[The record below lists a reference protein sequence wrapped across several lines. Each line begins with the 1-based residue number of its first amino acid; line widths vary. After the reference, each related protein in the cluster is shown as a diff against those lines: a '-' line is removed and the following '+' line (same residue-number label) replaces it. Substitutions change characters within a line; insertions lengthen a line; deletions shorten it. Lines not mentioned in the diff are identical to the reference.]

1 VRSDFC
7 KRPASHCYTENMR
20 NRHKQGGSKLEAAP
34 DGEGAREL
42 IPDVLTDGLCLV
54 FCGSALG
61 DVSWERRAY
70 YANPGN
76 RFWQTLAEVGLTPR
90 RLAAEEYSRL
100 VDWGIGLTDLV
111 KTDHGQDAHIFDGH
125 VDLDEARRLLR
136 AKILRWQPRVLAFT
150 SRTVAAQFL
159 GRRTGTGRQQECIGQ
174 TAIWMLPSTS
184 GLARRF
190 FDIGPWQD
198 LARFVRD
205 TAGGAP

>member
-1 VRSDFC
+1 
-7 KRPASHCYTENMR
+7 MR
-20 NRHKQGGSKLEAAP
+20 NRHGQDGSELERAP
-34 DGEGAREL
+34 DGRSAGEL
-42 IPDVLTDGLCLV
+42 IPDVLTDGLRVV

-90 RLAAEEYSRL
+90 RLVAEEYPRL
-100 VDWGIGLTDLV
+100 IDWGIGLTDLV

-136 AKILRWQPRVLAFT
+136 EKVLGWQPRVLAFT

-159 GRRTGTGRQQECIGQ
+159 ERRTGTGRQQECIGQ
-174 TAIWMLPSTS
+174 TAIWILPSTS
-184 GLARRF
+184 GLAQRF

>member
-1 VRSDFC
+1 MRS
-7 KRPASHCYTENMR
+7 RHEHHGSILEPAMGDRLS
-20 NRHKQGGSKLEAAP
+20 G
-34 DGEGAREL
+34 EL
-42 IPDVLTDGLCLV
+42 IPDVLADGLRIV

-90 RLAAEEYSRL
+90 RLMAEEYPRL

-125 VDLDEARRLLR
+125 VDMDEARRLLT
-136 AKILRWQPRVLAFT
+136 AKVLRWQPRVLAFT
-150 SRTVAAQFL
+150 SKTVAGQFL
-159 GRRTGTGRQQECIGQ
+159 RRRAMQGRQQECIGR
-174 TAIWMLPSTS
+174 TAVWVLPSTS

-190 FDIGPWQD
+190 FDIGPWRE
-198 LARFVRD
+198 LVRFIHDPVV
-205 TAGGAP
+205 GAS

>member
-1 VRSDFC
+1 
-7 KRPASHCYTENMR
+7 MR
-20 NRHKQGGSKLEAAP
+20 NQHGQGGGEPKPAP
-34 DGEGAREL
+34 EGRSAGEL
-42 IPDVLTDGLCLV
+42 IPDVLTDGLRVV

-90 RLAAEEYSRL
+90 RLTAEEYPRL
-100 VDWGIGLTDLV
+100 IDWGIGLTDLV

-136 AKILRWQPRVLAFT
+136 EKVLGWQPRVLAFT

-159 GRRTGTGRQQECIGQ
+159 ERRAMPGRQQECFGR
-174 TAIWMLPSTS
+174 TVVWVLPSTS

-190 FDIGPWQD
+190 FDIAPWQD

-205 TAGGAP
+205 TTGGVS

>member
-1 VRSDFC
+1 
-7 KRPASHCYTENMR
+7 
-20 NRHKQGGSKLEAAP
+20 
-34 DGEGAREL
+34 
-42 IPDVLTDGLCLV
+42 LTDGLRLV

-76 RFWQTLAEVGLTPR
+76 RFWQTLAEVGLTPC
-90 RLAAEEYSRL
+90 RL
-100 VDWGIGLTDLV
+100 VPKEYPRLVEWGIGLTDLV
-111 KTDHGQDAHIFDGH
+111 KTDHGQDAHIFDGR
-125 VDLDEARRLLR
+125 VDLDESRRLLR
-136 AKILRWQPRVLAFT
+136 AKVLRWQPRVLAFT

-159 GRRTGTGRQQECIGQ
+159 GRRSGTGRQPDSVGR
-174 TAIWMLPSTS
+174 TVVWVLPSTS

-205 TAGGAP
+205 PAGGTA

>member
-1 VRSDFC
+1 
-7 KRPASHCYTENMR
+7 MR
-20 NRHKQGGSKLEAAP
+20 NRHEQGGSELEPAL
-34 DGEGAREL
+34 DGRSAGEL
-42 IPDVLTDGLCLV
+42 IPDVLTDGLSVV

-90 RLAAEEYSRL
+90 RLAAEEYPRL

-111 KTDHGQDAHIFDGH
+111 KTDHGQDAHIFDSH
-125 VDLDEARRLLR
+125 VDLDKARRLLR
-136 AKILRWQPRVLAFT
+136 VKVLQWQPRVLAFT

-159 GRRTGTGRQQECIGQ
+159 ERRTGTGRQQECFGW
-174 TAIWMLPSTS
+174 TVVWVLPSTS

-205 TAGGAP
+205 PVGGVS

>member
-1 VRSDFC
+1 
-7 KRPASHCYTENMR
+7 MR
-20 NRHKQGGSKLEAAP
+20 NRHEQGGSELEAAP

-42 IPDVLTDGLCLV
+42 IPDILTDGLRVV

-90 RLAAEEYSRL
+90 RLAAEEYPRL
-100 VDWGIGLTDLV
+100 IDWGIGLTDLV
-111 KTDHGQDAHIFDGH
+111 KTDHGQDVHIFDGH

-136 AKILRWQPRVLAFT
+136 TKILRWQPRVLAFT
-150 SRTVAAQFL
+150 SRTVAAQFME
-159 GRRTGTGRQQECIGQ
+159 RQAVPGRQQECFGR
-174 TAIWMLPSTS
+174 TVVWVLPSTS

-198 LARFVRD
+198 LARFVRGPI
-205 TAGGAP
+205 GGAP

>member
-1 VRSDFC
+1 
-7 KRPASHCYTENMR
+7 MG
-20 NRHKQGGSKLEAAP
+20 NRHGQDRGELEPAPGGQGAE
-34 DGEGAREL
+34 EL
-42 IPDVLTDGLCLV
+42 IPDVLTDGLRLV

-76 RFWQTLAEVGLTPR
+76 RFWQTLADIGLTPR
-90 RLAAEEYSRL
+90 RLAAEEYPRL

-111 KTDHGQDAHIFDGH
+111 KTDHGQDVYIFDGH

-136 AKILRWQPRVLAFT
+136 TKVLRWQPCVLALT

-159 GRRTGTGRQQECIGQ
+159 GRRTEEGRQPDCVGQ
-174 TAIWMLPSTS
+174 TVVWVLPSTS

-205 TAGGAP
+205 TVGGNT

>member
-1 VRSDFC
+1 
-7 KRPASHCYTENMR
+7 MR
-20 NRHKQGGSKLEAAP
+20 NRHEQGGSKPKPAL
-34 DGEGAREL
+34 DGRSAGEL
-42 IPDVLTDGLCLV
+42 IPDVLTGGLSVV

-90 RLAAEEYSRL
+90 RLAAEEYPRL
-100 VDWGIGLTDLV
+100 IDWGIGLTDLV
-111 KTDHGQDAHIFDGH
+111 KTDHGQDVHIFDGH

-136 AKILRWQPRVLAFT
+136 TKILRWQPRVLAFT
-150 SRTVAAQFL
+150 SRTVAAQFME
-159 GRRTGTGRQQECIGQ
+159 RQAVPGRQQECFGR
-174 TAIWMLPSTS
+174 TVVWVLPSTS

-198 LARFVRD
+198 LARFVRGPI
-205 TAGGAP
+205 GGAP

>member
-1 VRSDFC
+1 
-7 KRPASHCYTENMR
+7 MR
-20 NRHKQGGSKLEAAP
+20 NRYEQDGGELKPAP
-34 DGEGAREL
+34 GRLGAGEL
-42 IPDVLTDGLCLV
+42 IPDVLTDGLRVV

-90 RLAAEEYSRL
+90 RLAAEEYPRL

-125 VDLDEARRLLR
+125 VDLDEARRLFR
-136 AKILRWQPRVLAFT
+136 AKVLRWQPRVLAFT

-159 GRRTGTGRQQECIGQ
+159 ERRAVPGRQQECLGR
-174 TAIWMLPSTS
+174 TVVWVLPSTS

-198 LARFVRD
+198 LARFVRV

>member
-1 VRSDFC
+1 
-7 KRPASHCYTENMR
+7 MR
-20 NRHKQGGSKLEAAP
+20 NLHEQDGGELEPAP
-34 DGEGAREL
+34 DGEGARDL
-42 IPDVLTDGLCLV
+42 IPDLLTEGLRVV

-111 KTDHGQDAHIFDGH
+111 KTDHGQDAHIFDGR
-125 VDLDEARRLLR
+125 VDLDEARRLLK
-136 AKILRWQPRVLAFT
+136 AKVLRWQPRVLAFT
-150 SRTVAAQFL
+150 SRTVAARFL
-159 GRRTGTGRQQECIGQ
+159 GRRAVQGRQQEYIGR
-174 TAIWMLPSTS
+174 TVVWVLPSTS

-190 FDIGPWQD
+190 FDIEPWRE
-198 LARFVRD
+198 LARFVQD
-205 TAGGAP
+205 PMEGVY

>member
-1 VRSDFC
+1 LEPTSDD
-7 KRPASHCYTENMR
+7 
-20 NRHKQGGSKLEAAP
+20 QGAGS
-34 DGEGAREL
+34 L

-76 RFWQTLAEVGLTPR
+76 RFWQTLADVGLTPR

-111 KTDHGQDAHIFDGH
+111 KADHGQDAHIFDGH

-136 AKILRWQPRVLAFT
+136 AKVLRWQPRVLALT

-159 GRRTGTGRQQECIGQ
+159 ERRAVPGRQQECFGQ
-174 TAIWMLPSTS
+174 TVVWVLPSTS

-205 TAGGAP
+205 TTSKAP

>member
-1 VRSDFC
+1 M
-7 KRPASHCYTENMR
+7 K
-20 NRHKQGGSKLEAAP
+20 NRHGRSGSELEPAA
-34 DGEGAREL
+34 DDRCAGEL
-42 IPDVLTDGLCLV
+42 IPDVLTDGLRVV

-90 RLAAEEYSRL
+90 RLAAEEYPRL

-125 VDLDEARRLLR
+125 VDLDEACRLLR
-136 AKILRWQPRVLAFT
+136 SKVLRWQPRVLAFT
-150 SRTVAAQFL
+150 SRTVAAQFF
-159 GRRTGTGRQQECIGQ
+159 GWRAVPGRQRECIGQ
-174 TAIWMLPSTS
+174 TVLWVLPSTS

-190 FDIGPWQD
+190 FDITLWQE
-198 LARFVRD
+198 LARFVSD
-205 TAGGAP
+205 PSGEAP

>member
-1 VRSDFC
+1 
-7 KRPASHCYTENMR
+7 MR
-20 NRHKQGGSKLEAAP
+20 NRHEQGGSELKPAP
-34 DGEGAREL
+34 NGEGAGSL
-42 IPDVLTDGLCLV
+42 IPDVLTDGLRVV

-76 RFWQTLAEVGLTPR
+76 RFWRTLAEVGLTPR
-90 RLAAEEYSRL
+90 RLAAEEYPRL

-125 VDLDEARRLLR
+125 VNLDGARALLR
-136 AKILRWQPRVLAFT
+136 AKVLRWQPCVLAFT

-159 GRRTGTGRQQECIGQ
+159 GKRAMPGRQQERIGR
-174 TAIWMLPSTS
+174 IVVWVLPSTS

-205 TAGGAP
+205 TAGGVS

>member
-1 VRSDFC
+1 
-7 KRPASHCYTENMR
+7 MR
-20 NRHKQGGSKLEAAP
+20 NRHEQDIGELKPAS
-34 DGEGAREL
+34 DGDGVREL
-42 IPDVLTDGLCLV
+42 IPDVLTDDLSVV

-76 RFWQTLAEVGLTPR
+76 RFWQTLAEVGLTSR

-100 VDWGIGLTDLV
+100 SDWGIGLTDLV
-111 KTDHGQDAHIFDGH
+111 KTDHGQDVHIFDGH

-136 AKILRWQPRVLAFT
+136 AKILLWEPRVLAFT

-159 GRRTGTGRQQECIGQ
+159 GRKAVPGWQRDCIGR
-174 TAIWMLPSTS
+174 TVVWVLPSTS

-190 FDIGPWQD
+190 FDLGPWQD
-198 LARFVRD
+198 LARFVQD
-205 TAGGAP
+205 TTGGAS

>member
-1 VRSDFC
+1 MKNRHGHSGSELEPAIDD
-7 KRPASHCYTENMR
+7 RPA
-20 NRHKQGGSKLEAAP
+20 G
-34 DGEGAREL
+34 EL
-42 IPDVLTDGLCLV
+42 IPDVLTDGLRVV

-76 RFWQTLAEVGLTPR
+76 HFWQTLAEVGLTPR
-90 RLAAEEYSRL
+90 RLAAEEYPRL
-100 VDWGIGLTDLV
+100 LDWGIGLTDLV

-125 VDLDEARRLLR
+125 VDLNEARRLLR
-136 AKILRWQPRVLAFT
+136 SKVLRWQPRVLAFT

-159 GRRTGTGRQQECIGQ
+159 GWRAVPGRQRECIGQ
-174 TAIWMLPSTS
+174 TVLWVLPSTS

-190 FDIGPWQD
+190 FDIALWQD

-205 TAGGAP
+205 PAGGAP

>member
-1 VRSDFC
+1 
-7 KRPASHCYTENMR
+7 MR
-20 NRHKQGGSKLEAAP
+20 NRREHGEGKLEEMP
-34 DGEGAREL
+34 DGWGAGSL
-42 IPDVLTDGLCLV
+42 IPDVLTDGLRLV

-61 DVSWERRAY
+61 DVSWGRKAY

-90 RLAAEEYSRL
+90 RLAAEQYPQL
-100 VDWGIGLTDLV
+100 VEWGIGLTDLV

-125 VDLDEARRLLR
+125 VDLDQARRLLR

-159 GRRTGTGRQQECIGQ
+159 ERRIVPGRQPDCVGL
-174 TAIWMLPSTS
+174 TVVWVLPSTS

-205 TAGGAP
+205 PADRTP

>member
-1 VRSDFC
+1 
-7 KRPASHCYTENMR
+7 MR
-20 NRHKQGGSKLEAAP
+20 NQHGQGGGELELAP
-34 DGEGAREL
+34 DGRSTGEL
-42 IPDVLTDGLCLV
+42 IPDVLTDGLSVV

-90 RLAAEEYSRL
+90 QLAAEEYPRL
-100 VDWGIGLTDLV
+100 IDWGIGLTDLV

-136 AKILRWQPRVLAFT
+136 VKVLRWQPRVLAFT
-150 SRTVAAQFL
+150 SKTIAAQFL
-159 GRRTGTGRQQECIGQ
+159 EWRAVPGRQVDCVGR
-174 TAIWMLPSTS
+174 TVLWVLPSTS

-198 LARFVRD
+198 LARFVHD
-205 TAGGAP
+205 MTGGAP

>member
-1 VRSDFC
+1 
-7 KRPASHCYTENMR
+7 MR
-20 NRHKQGGSKLEAAP
+20 NRYEQGGSELKPTP
-34 DGEGAREL
+34 DGRGAGSL

-90 RLAAEEYSRL
+90 RLAAEEYPRL
-100 VDWGIGLTDLV
+100 VEWGIGLTDLV

-136 AKILRWQPRVLAFT
+136 SKVLRWQPRVLAFT

-174 TAIWMLPSTS
+174 TAIWILPSTS

-190 FDIGPWQD
+190 FDIGPWQG

>member
-1 VRSDFC
+1 MRYRHEQNGSELE
-7 KRPASHCYTENMR
+7 PALDGDGAGE
-20 NRHKQGGSKLEAAP
+20 LVP
-34 DGEGAREL
+34 D
-42 IPDVLTDGLCLV
+42 ILTDGLRLV

-61 DVSWERRAY
+61 DMSWKRRAY

-76 RFWQTLAEVGLTPR
+76 RFWQTLAEVGLTPHR
-90 RLAAEEYSRL
+90 IAAEEYPRL

-111 KTDHGQDAHIFDGH
+111 KTDHGQDVHIFDGH

-136 AKILRWQPRVLAFT
+136 AKVLRWQPRVLAFT

-159 GRRTGTGRQQECIGQ
+159 GRRAVPGRQPDCVGR
-174 TAIWMLPSTS
+174 TVVWVLPSTS

-190 FDIGPWQD
+190 FEIGPWQD

-205 TAGGAP
+205 TTGGVS

>member
-1 VRSDFC
+1 
-7 KRPASHCYTENMR
+7 MR
-20 NRHKQGGSKLEAAP
+20 NRHELGGSKPKPAL
-34 DGEGAREL
+34 DGRSAGEL
-42 IPDVLTDGLCLV
+42 IPDVLTGGLSVV

-90 RLAAEEYSRL
+90 RLAAEEYPRL
-100 VDWGIGLTDLV
+100 IDWGIGLTDLV

-136 AKILRWQPRVLAFT
+136 TKILRWQPRVLAFT
-150 SRTVAAQFL
+150 SRTVAAQFME
-159 GRRTGTGRQQECIGQ
+159 RQAVPGRQQECFGR
-174 TAIWMLPSTS
+174 TVVWVLPSTS

-198 LARFVRD
+198 LARFVRGPI
-205 TAGGAP
+205 GGAP